1 MRILSNSDFVFGNVF
16 SLTKYK
22 IYLEQMQLQ
31 TLVFIQ
37 MNIYFVK
44 GYLAL
49 VKAPQIPAGR
59 APAEN

>member
-1 MRILSNSDFVFGNVF
+1 MM
-16 SLTKYK
+16 
-22 IYLEQMQLQ
+22 QMQLQ

-49 VKAPQIPAGR
+49 VQAQQTPAET
-59 APAEN
+59 APAE

>member
-1 MRILSNSDFVFGNVF
+1 
-16 SLTKYK
+16 
-22 IYLEQMQLQ
+22 MQLQ
-31 TLVFIQ
+31 TLVYIQ

-49 VKAPQIPAGR
+49 VQAQKIPAER